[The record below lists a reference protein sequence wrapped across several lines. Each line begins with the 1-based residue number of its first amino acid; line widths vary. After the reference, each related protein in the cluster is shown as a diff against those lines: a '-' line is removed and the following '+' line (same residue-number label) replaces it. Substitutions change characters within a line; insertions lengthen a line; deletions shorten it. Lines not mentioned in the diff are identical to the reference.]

1 MKKADI
7 ETVFQSTLPVGEATE
22 AGLCT
27 DRSRKISIHA
37 SRGGSDIPERFVQYP
52 VQHFNPR
59 FPRGKRPCAPDGL
72 RQLLD
77 ISIHASREGSDE
89 VTNKAQLFTVIS
101 IHASREGSDIEI
113 KKGGVNMSISIHASR
128 EGSDMVIA
136 PFVLQYVS
144 ISIHASREG
153 SDATAFL
160 TCSVVTE
167 FQSTLPA
174 REATSTVSPWMP
186 TT

>member
-59 FPRGKRPCAPDGL
+59 FPRGKRRHGL
-72 RQLLD
+72 PHTRLNLD
-77 ISIHASREGSDE
+77 ISIHASREGS
-89 VTNKAQLFTVIS
+89 AGALFS
-101 IHASREGSDIEI
+101 SRRKLMG
-113 KKGGVNMSISIHASR
+113 
-128 EGSDMVIA
+128 
-136 PFVLQYVS
+136 
-144 ISIHASREG
+144 
-153 SDATAFL
+153 
-160 TCSVVTE
+160 

-174 REATSTVSPWMP
+174 REATDIGV
-186 TT
+186 

>member
-1 MKKADI
+1 
-7 ETVFQSTLPVGEATE
+7 
-22 AGLCT
+22 
-27 DRSRKISIHA
+27 
-37 SRGGSDIPERFVQYP
+37 
-52 VQHFNPR
+52 
-59 FPRGKRPCAPDGL
+59 
-72 RQLLD
+72 
-77 ISIHASREGSDE
+77 
-89 VTNKAQLFTVIS
+89 
-101 IHASREGSDIEI
+101 
-113 KKGGVNMSISIHASR
+113 
-128 EGSDMVIA
+128 MVIA